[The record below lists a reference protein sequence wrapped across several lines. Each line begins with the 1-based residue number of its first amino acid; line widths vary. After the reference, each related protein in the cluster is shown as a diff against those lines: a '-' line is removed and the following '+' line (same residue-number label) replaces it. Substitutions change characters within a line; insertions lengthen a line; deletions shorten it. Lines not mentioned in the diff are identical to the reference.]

1 MRKKDEEIL
10 QLKSK
15 IIYKGNEWVDIA
27 KDLVRYTQ
35 WLNDTI

>member
-15 IIYKGNEWVDIA
+15 IIYKGNEWLKKWMIDYVGV
-27 KDLVRYTQ
+27 LGFLQ
-35 WLNDTI
+35 